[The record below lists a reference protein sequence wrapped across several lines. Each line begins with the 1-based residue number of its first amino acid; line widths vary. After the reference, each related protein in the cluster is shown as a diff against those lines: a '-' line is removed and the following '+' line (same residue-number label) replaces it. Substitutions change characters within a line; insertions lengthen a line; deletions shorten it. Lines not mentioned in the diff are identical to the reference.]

1 MIFPDMRGN
10 GASMTRRKLD
20 LPTWCADL
28 ADVLDAERASGTV
41 VVGHSL
47 GAQIAVHFAH
57 RHPGRVRGLVLID
70 PVFQTALQGRQRIV
84 RRYRWPLQ
92 GLAVLIH
99 ALNAIGLRR
108 HQIRDRDLRDLD
120 AETRRAIAG
129 AESFEA
135 ISKRYGALGPIL
147 RHMPVGNYLR
157 QALATVSPLPDPAGI
172 TVPVQVLLS
181 GGTTLA
187 DFEVNRSEAARFP
200 KSDVVML
207 EANHWP
213 LTETPDA
220 VREAIEAWIRQTF
233 GESGDLAEPQ
243 S

>member
-1 MIFPDMRGN
+1 MRGN
-10 GASMTRRKLD
+10 GASMTRAKLNMQ
-20 LPTWCADL
+20 TWCADL
-28 ADVLDAERASGTV
+28 TDVLDAEAASGAV

-47 GAQIAVHFAH
+47 GAQIAVHLAH
-57 RHPGRVRGLVLID
+57 RFPGKVAGLVLID
-70 PVFQTALQGRQRIV
+70 PVFQAALKGRQRIV
-84 RRYRWPLQ
+84 RRYRWFLRS
-92 GLAVLIH
+92 LAAVIRV
-99 ALNAIGLRR
+99 LNALGLRR
-108 HQIRDRDLRDLD
+108 RHIQDRDLRELD

-187 DFEVNRSEAARFP
+187 DFDVNRSEAARFP
-200 KSDVVML
+200 KCEVVRL

-220 VREAIEAWIRQTF
+220 VREAIEEWIERTF
-233 GESGDLAEPQ
+233 SPASPV
-243 S
+243 